1 MRGMKIG
8 ITGSRGFI
16 GRHLTAELKK
26 QKVNLSFFDRPYNDL
41 LAPSASLK
49 KFVAKNDIIIHAAA
63 INRGADP
70 EIIAGSV
77 VATHNLITALIKIK
91 SKAKIVFLSSVQA
104 ENQSVFGLSKKLT
117 ETMLKSFSESNKSP
131 VSVLRLTNV
140 FGEGCKPF
148 YNSVVA
154 TFCHKI
160 ANNQKI
166 QILDGSKKI
175 CFIYVRDAVRAI
187 IKETLIKRK
196 KFFNLK
202 TVSSKNE
209 IAVKELADLIH
220 SFKKSKK
227 MPKIRSKF
235 QKDLYRTYLSY
246 ESR

>member
-1 MRGMKIG
+1 MKIG

-16 GRHLTAELKK
+16 GRHLVAELKN
-26 QKVNLSFFDRPYNDL
+26 QKFILSFFDRPYNDL
-41 LAPSASLK
+41 LVPSASLK

-63 INRGADP
+63 LNRGTDS

-77 VATHNLITALIKIK
+77 VATYNLISSLIKTK
-91 SKAKIVFLSSVQA
+91 SKAKIIFLSSVQA
-104 ENQSVFGLSKKLT
+104 EKQTVYGLSKKLT
-117 ETMLKSFSESNKSP
+117 EIMLKSFSESNKTP

-148 YNSVVA
+148 YNSVIA

-160 ANNQKI
+160 INNQKI
-166 QILDGSKKI
+166 QIIDGNRKI

-202 TVSSKNE
+202 TISSKNE
-209 IAVKELADLIH
+209 IAVKDLADLIQ

-227 MPKIRSKF
+227 PPKIGSKF